1 MMKAWAYNLLILH
14 NPQSP
19 WYVKQNGVTQTTVCW
34 VWDGTGDSKRGTVG
48 WMGMQILEDLSS
60 SQVHYRYADQ
70 LDQVSYIVPTATCVP
85 VDVHDAIVQSVV

>member
-1 MMKAWAYNLLILH
+1 
-14 NPQSP
+14 
-19 WYVKQNGVTQTTVCW
+19 
-34 VWDGTGDSKRGTVG
+34 
-48 WMGMQILEDLSS
+48 MGMQILEDLSS